1 MLQTALHFSHSL
13 LEEILQPGDH
23 VIDATMGNGYDTVFM
38 AEKIG
43 KTGHVYSF
51 DIQKEALLSTKS
63 KLTEQDLLDRTSLF
77 LQGHETLG
85 TVVDEAQPIKAGI
98 FNLGYL
104 PKSDKSVITLP
115 ETTRTAMEE
124 ILKRLVPRG
133 RMILVV
139 YYGHEG
145 GEKELDMVQDYCQ
158 SLPQEK
164 YNVLKY
170 QFINQK
176 NNPPILYCVE
186 KKVVKKPVQLR

>member
-124 ILKRLVPRG
+124 ILKRLVPKG

-186 KKVVKKPVQLR
+186 KKVVKKPV

>member
-51 DIQKEALLSTKS
+51 DVQKEALLSTKS

-176 NNPPILYCVE
+176 NNPPILYGVE

>member
-124 ILKRLVPRG
+124 ILKRLVSRG

-139 YYGHEG
+139 YYGHDG

-176 NNPPILYCVE
+176 NTPPILYCVE
-186 KKVVKKPVQLR
+186 KKVVKRAL

>member
-51 DIQKEALLSTKS
+51 DVQKEALLSTKS
-63 KLTEQDLLDRTSLF
+63 KLTEQDLLDRASLF

>member
-77 LQGHETLG
+77 LQGHETLS

-139 YYGHEG
+139 YYGHAG

>member
-13 LEEILQPGDH
+13 LEEILQLGDH

-51 DIQKEALLSTKS
+51 DVQKEALLSTKS

-186 KKVVKKPVQLR
+186 KKVVKRAL

>member
-51 DIQKEALLSTKS
+51 DVQKEALLSTKS

-85 TVVDEAQPIKAGI
+85 TVVDEAQPIKADI

-186 KKVVKKPVQLR
+186 KKVVKRAL

>member
-115 ETTRTAMEE
+115 ETTHTAMEE
-124 ILKRLVPRG
+124 ILKRLVSRG

-139 YYGHEG
+139 YYGHDG

-186 KKVVKKPVQLR
+186 KKVVKRAL

>member
-186 KKVVKKPVQLR
+186 KKVVKRAL

>member
-85 TVVDEAQPIKAGI
+85 TVVDEVQPIKAGI

-186 KKVVKKPVQLR
+186 KKVVKRAL

>member
-124 ILKRLVPRG
+124 ILKRLVSRG

-139 YYGHEG
+139 YYGHDG

-186 KKVVKKPVQLR
+186 KKVVKRAL

>member
-51 DIQKEALLSTKS
+51 DVQKEALLSTKS

-85 TVVDEAQPIKAGI
+85 TVVDEAQHIKAGI

-186 KKVVKKPVQLR
+186 KKVVKRAL

>member
-1 MLQTALHFSHSL
+1 MLQTALHFSHTL

-23 VIDATMGNGYDTVFM
+23 VIDATMGNGYDTLFM

-43 KTGHVYSF
+43 RTGRVYSF
-51 DIQKEALLSTKS
+51 DIQQDALLSTKS
-63 KLTEQDLLDRTSLF
+63 KLAEQQLSDRVSLF

-85 TVVDEAQPIKAGI
+85 SVIDETRTLKAGI

-104 PKSDKSVITLP
+104 PHSDKSVITLP
-115 ETTRTAMEE
+115 ETTRVAMEE
-124 ILKRLVPRG
+124 ILKRLVPKG
-133 RMILVV
+133 RMIVVV

-186 KKVVKKPVQLR
+186 KKRL

>member
-77 LQGHETLG
+77 LQGHETLS

-164 YNVLKY
+164 YNVIKY

-186 KKVVKKPVQLR
+186 KKVVKRAL

>member
-51 DIQKEALLSTKS
+51 DVQKEALLSTKS
-63 KLTEQDLLDRTSLF
+63 KLTEQDLLDRASLF

-170 QFINQK
+170 QFITQK

>member
-1 MLQTALHFSHSL
+1 MLLTALHFSHSL

-124 ILKRLVPRG
+124 ILKRLVSRG

-139 YYGHEG
+139 YYGHDG

-186 KKVVKKPVQLR
+186 KKVVKRAL

>member
-51 DIQKEALLSTKS
+51 DVQKEALLSTKS
-63 KLTEQDLLDRTSLF
+63 KLTEQDLLNRTSLF

-186 KKVVKKPVQLR
+186 KKVVKRAL

>member
-51 DIQKEALLSTKS
+51 DVQKEALLSTKS

-139 YYGHEG
+139 YYGHAG

>member
-51 DIQKEALLSTKS
+51 DVQKEALLSTKS

-176 NNPPILYCVE
+176 NNPPILYCIE
-186 KKVVKKPVQLR
+186 KKVVKRAL

>member
-13 LEEILQPGDH
+13 LEEILQLGDH

>member
-85 TVVDEAQPIKAGI
+85 TVVDEATSNVDTVTEARIQKAMDEAIKGRTS
-98 FNLGYL
+98 F
-104 PKSDKSVITLP
+104 VIAHRLKTILNAD
-115 ETTRTAMEE
+115 RIVVLRDGKVIEE
-124 ILKRLVPRG
+124 GNHHQLLAEDG
-133 RMILVV
+133 F
-139 YYGHEG
+139 YA
-145 GEKELDMVQDYCQ
+145 ELYH
-158 SLPQEK
+158 
-164 YNVLKY
+164 N
-170 QFINQK
+170 QF
-176 NNPPILYCVE
+176 VFE
-186 KKVVKKPVQLR
+186 

>member
-186 KKVVKKPVQLR
+186 KKVVKKPV

>member
-85 TVVDEAQPIKAGI
+85 TVVEEAQPIKAGI

-124 ILKRLVPRG
+124 ILKRLVSRG

-139 YYGHEG
+139 YYGHDG
-145 GEKELDMVQDYCQ
+145 GEKKLDMVQDYCQ

-186 KKVVKKPVQLR
+186 KKVVKRAL

>member
-51 DIQKEALLSTKS
+51 DVQKEALLSTKS

-115 ETTRTAMEE
+115 ETTRTSMEE

-186 KKVVKKPVQLR
+186 KKVVKRAL

>member
-51 DIQKEALLSTKS
+51 DVQKEALLSTKS

-124 ILKRLVPRG
+124 ILKHLVPRG

-186 KKVVKKPVQLR
+186 KKVVKRAL

>member
-1 MLQTALHFSHSL
+1 MLQTVLHFSHSL

-124 ILKRLVPRG
+124 ILKRLVSRG
-133 RMILVV
+133 RMIMVV

-186 KKVVKKPVQLR
+186 KKRL

>member
-85 TVVDEAQPIKAGI
+85 TVVEEAQPIKAGI

-124 ILKRLVPRG
+124 ILKRLVSRG

-139 YYGHEG
+139 YYGHDG

-186 KKVVKKPVQLR
+186 KKVVKRAL